1 VPGDVFLKMGGHR
14 TADCARLPAGQGLR
28 IADDVSL
35 SVSGHAPQLGLTLI
49 EILFALSV
57 LAFALLGVAG
67 MFPAAMRS
75 VQTGGETTKATILA
89 RGMIDMIRA
98 DAFDSLVPRYNGFD
112 TSKLTVACP
121 VTPPTPSS
129 PDPDYNKK
137 KWTCDIRSSGTQ
149 DTGQGLP
156 GGRGV
161 VSVACVD
168 FDTTTPF
175 KEKSDSGCT
184 KNTRKATVTVTW
196 GLQGSRSV
204 SLVTYVARVE

>member
-1 VPGDVFLKMGGHR
+1 MLRGVFLRREGHPGPR
-14 TADCARLPAGQGLR
+14 
-28 IADDVSL
+28 
-35 SVSGHAPQLGLTLI
+35 GLTLI

-67 MFPAAMRS
+67 MFPSAMRS
-75 VQTGGETTKATILA
+75 VQGGGETTKATVLA

-98 DAFDSLVPRYNGFD
+98 DAFSNLVSQYNGFD

-137 KWTCDIRSSGTQ
+137 KWKCDIAASGTR

-156 GGRGV
+156 GGRGTV
-161 VSVACVD
+161 TVTCVD
-168 FDTTTPF
+168 FDATSPF

-184 KNTRKATVTVTW
+184 KDTRKVTATVTW
-196 GLQGSRSV
+196 GAQGSRSV
-204 SLVTYVARVE
+204 SLVTYVSRTE